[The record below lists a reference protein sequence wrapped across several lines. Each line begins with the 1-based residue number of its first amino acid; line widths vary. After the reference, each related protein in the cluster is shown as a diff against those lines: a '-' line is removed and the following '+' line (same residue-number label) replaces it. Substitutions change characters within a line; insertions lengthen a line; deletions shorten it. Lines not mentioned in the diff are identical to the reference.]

1 MTSLSTYWHT
11 LRYLKPIQLYGRL
24 RFRLARPRIDQRA
37 PPPRRRPTNGWVVS
51 AQRAPCLLGPDC
63 FCFLNETHC
72 LSEVG
77 WDDPALAKLWRY
89 NLHYFDDLN
98 ASGAEHRTVWHRV
111 LLQRWTEENRPAEGT
126 PWEPYPTSLRIVNW
140 IKWTLSGHEP
150 PTEFVHSLAIQARW
164 LSKRVESHL
173 LGNHLFANAK
183 ALVFGGAFFEGDEAD
198 VWFRQGMGIL
208 KRQIPEQILAD
219 GGHFEGSTMYHALVF
234 EDILDLLNLT
244 NAYPAAFASQHQF
257 ATNWKGLAAGMA
269 RWLAAVCHPDGEIAF
284 FNDAAIGIAPTPT
297 SLFQYARLLG
307 ISLDTTAESGVTWL
321 RASGYVRAQLGEGV
335 LIADVAKIGPDYL
348 PAHAHADSLS
358 FELSVGGQRVLV
370 NTGTSRYGVGPQRDR
385 QRATAAHNTLE
396 IDGQSSSEVWAGF
409 RVARRAYPFDVRV
422 NIESRSTV
430 IEAAHNGYRRLVGRP
445 VHRRRWVM
453 TENMLTVEDVV
464 EGSGD
469 HVIKI
474 YFHFHPDMCLSRA
487 AASMF
492 SARGKVG
499 SAVLHIRLDEKLACR
514 AEPGT
519 WHPRFGTSEENVNL
533 TGEYRGP
540 LPIRLLT
547 HIAWQV

>member
-1 MTSLSTYWHT
+1 M
-11 LRYLKPIQLYGRL
+11 
-24 RFRLARPRIDQRA
+24 
-37 PPPRRRPTNGWVVS
+37 VS
-51 AQRAPCLLGPDC
+51 AQRGPCLQGPDC

-77 WDDPALAKLWRY
+77 WDNPTLAKLWRY

-98 ASGAEHRTVWHRV
+98 ASGAEHRTVWHRA
-111 LLQRWTEENRPAEGT
+111 LLQRWIQENRLTKGT

-140 IKWTLSGHEP
+140 IKWALNGHEP

-208 KRQIPEQILAD
+208 ARQIPEQILAD
-219 GGHFEGSTMYHALVF
+219 GGHFEGSTMYHALAF

-244 NAYPAAFASQHQF
+244 NAYPAVFSSRRQF
-257 ATNWKGLAAGMA
+257 VTKWKDLAAGMA

-284 FNDAAIGIAPTPT
+284 FNDAAIGIAPAPT

-307 ISLDTTAESGVTWL
+307 ISPDTIAESGVTWL
-321 RASGYVRAQLGEGV
+321 QDSGYVRAQHGEGV

-348 PAHAHADSLS
+348 PAHAHADTLS
-358 FELSVGGQRVLV
+358 FEFSVGGQRVLV
-370 NTGTSRYGVGPQRDR
+370 NTGTSRYGVGPTRDR

-396 IDGQSSSEVWAGF
+396 IDGQNSSEVWAGF

-422 NIESRSTV
+422 KIESRSTA
-430 IEAAHNGYRRLVGRP
+430 IEAAHDGYRRLVGRP

-453 TENMLTVEDVV
+453 TENVLTVEDIV

-469 HVIKI
+469 HVIRMC
-474 YFHFHPDMCLSRA
+474 FHFHPDMCLSLA

-492 SARGKVG
+492 TAKGKVG
-499 SAVLHIRLDEKLACR
+499 GAVLHIRLDEKLACR
-514 AEPGT
+514 AESGT

-547 HIAWQV
+547 HIAWQA